1 MKYILKYYVEGK
13 YFHFEREYN
22 KEFKT
27 IKELKEFLFEN
38 ITKISHYLIY
48 RLSDLSGK

>member
-1 MKYILKYYVEGK
+1 MKFILKYYTESK
-13 YFHFEREYN
+13 YFHFEREYY

-27 IKELKEFLFEN
+27 IKELKDYLFEN

-48 RLSDLSGK
+48 RLSDLTGK